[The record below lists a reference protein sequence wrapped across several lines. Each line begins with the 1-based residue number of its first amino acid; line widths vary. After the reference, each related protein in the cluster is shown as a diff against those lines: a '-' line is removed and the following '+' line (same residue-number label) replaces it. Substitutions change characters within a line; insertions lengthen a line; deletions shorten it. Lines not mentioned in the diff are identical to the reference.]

1 MKLLKKFS
9 DRVKSGKSPCPDI
22 QIATIAPSIEGPTL
36 ALVIVVDG
44 VGIDIT
50 SQPLVMEN

>member
-1 MKLLKKFS
+1 VKLLKKFS
-9 DRVKSGKSPCPDI
+9 DRVKSGKSPCPDR

-44 VGIDIT
+44 IGIDIT